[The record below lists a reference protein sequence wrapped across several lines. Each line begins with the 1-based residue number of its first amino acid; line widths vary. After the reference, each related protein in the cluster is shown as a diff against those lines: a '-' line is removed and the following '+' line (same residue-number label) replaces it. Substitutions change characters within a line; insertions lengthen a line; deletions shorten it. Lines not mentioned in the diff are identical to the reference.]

1 MTTCPAPCRGKG
13 RLVTRIDMMAAA
25 DRPTRPLALAI
36 AGPFF

>member
-1 MTTCPAPCRGKG
+1 MPGIVPGEG
-13 RLVTRIDMMAAA
+13 RLVTRIYMMTTA